1 MQASEVLIGIKN
13 SLPFYSKSVCV
24 FVYVC
29 VYVGGVCI
37 SIFAADEV
45 LNYKRSD
52 MVALFA
58 RVLSGCL
65 GFMANHKATNPSM
78 Q

>member
-1 MQASEVLIGIKN
+1 M
-13 SLPFYSKSVCV
+13 
-24 FVYVC
+24 C

-65 GFMANHKATNPSM
+65 GFMAKYKATNSSM